1 MRIFTGYNF
10 TKYIV
15 LILFCQVSMRAA
27 AQQYTLTLEV
37 TDSTLVPIVNATVN
51 IDTKRSELDSTGKL
65 SVVLPAGVHLLQI
78 KAIGFFPYQLYTE
91 LHSDTLVNIRLR
103 RKENLLQEVTVTSS
117 RLISRNQMSTQAIGI
132 EQLKKMPV
140 LLGEIDPIKTITL
153 LPGIKSGGEASA
165 GIYVRGGGPDQN
177 LVLLDG
183 IPVYNP
189 NHLLGFFSVFNGEA
203 IRNVEVIKGGMPAE
217 YGGRLS
223 SVIAI
228 DTRDGNKDSVKA
240 SGGIGIISSRL
251 SLEAPVVKGRS
262 SLIVSA
268 RRTYIDQVGKL
279 VAKNRI
285 GDNGYY
291 FYDVNAKLDYL
302 IDKNNQLVFTF
313 YTGKDNFSFVDLDND
328 GRDRL
333 FNALWGNTIAGLTWK
348 QDVNK
353 KLKQEVSAVY
363 NAFDL
368 DSRFGFNT
376 TSMLFTSALRDY
388 QLKNDWTYVP
398 HNSFKLKA
406 GLQYVWHRFKP
417 GAGGVTS
424 GIQQF
429 KSNINDQFAQEAA
442 AYISAGVTVANRLN
456 ILAGLRYSYFNQVGP
471 TERVMYDP
479 DGVPTGAI
487 EKFGRGESIARYHY
501 PEPRFSA
508 VYSLPQNASIKL
520 SYTRTI
526 QYLHL
531 ATTSGATFPSDL
543 WIPASKLIKPGQA
556 QQVAAGYFKDL
567 KNGMYELSAETY
579 YKTMTNQ
586 IEFRPGA
593 QLLLNQNLEG
603 QMIFGSGK
611 AYGLELFF
619 QKKKGRLTGWIGYTL
634 SRTERTFAAMN
645 NGKAFPYRY
654 DRTHDLSVVVNYT
667 LGPKWEFSGVFVYG
681 TGNALT
687 MPTGR
692 FTYELGYN
700 VNEQQ
705 PIFANINQYDKIN
718 DYRMPAYHRMD
729 IAFTYTPKPKKQK
742 RFKSSWNFSLYNL
755 YSRAN
760 PYFIYLDTDDDEQTI
775 KGKMV
780 YLFPIMPGITWNFK
794 F

>member
-1 MRIFTGYNF
+1 MRATTIYNF
-10 TKYIV
+10 AKYIV
-15 LILFCQVSMRAA
+15 LILFCLVCLQTM
-27 AQQYTLTLEV
+27 AQQYALTLQV
-37 TDSTLVPIVNATVN
+37 TDSTLTPIVNATVN
-51 IDTKRSELDSTGKL
+51 IDTKRPALDSAGKL
-65 SVVLPAGVHLLQI
+65 SVVLPAGIHLVEI
-78 KAIGFFPYQLYTE
+78 KTLGFFPYRLYTA
-91 LHSDTLVNIRLR
+91 LHSDTLINIRLR

-132 EQLKKMPV
+132 EQLKKIPV

-203 IRNVEVIKGGMPAE
+203 IRSVEVVKGGMPAE

-228 DTRDGNKDSVKA
+228 DTRDANKDSVKA
-240 SGGIGIISSRL
+240 SGGIGLISSRL
-251 SLEAPVVKGRS
+251 SLETPVVKGRS

-279 VAKNRI
+279 VAKNKI

-302 IDKNNQLVFTF
+302 IDRKNQLVFTF
-313 YTGKDNFSFVDLDND
+313 YTGKDNFSFVDIDND

-333 FNALWGNTIAGLTWK
+333 FNAIWGNTIAGLTWK
-348 QDVNK
+348 QDINK

-363 NAFDL
+363 NGFEL
-368 DSRFGFNT
+368 DSRLGFNT
-376 TSMLFTSALRDY
+376 FSMLFTSALRDY
-388 QLKNDWTYVP
+388 QLKNDWTYIP
-398 HNSFKLKA
+398 NNFFKLKA

-417 GAGGVTS
+417 GAGGITS
-424 GIQQF
+424 GVQEF

-442 AYISAGVTVANRLN
+442 AYISAGLTVANRLN

-471 TERVMYDP
+471 TERVKYDP
-479 DGVPTGAI
+479 DGLPTGEI
-487 EKFGRGESIARYHY
+487 EKFGRGKSIAHYHY

-508 VYSLPQNASIKL
+508 VYSLPQNASIKV

-543 WIPASKLIKPGQA
+543 WIPASKLIKPGEA
-556 QQVAAGYFKDL
+556 QQIAAGYFKDL
-567 KNGMYELSAETY
+567 KNGTYELSAEAY
-579 YKTMTNQ
+579 YKTMSNQ

-611 AYGLELFF
+611 AYGMELFF

-634 SRTERTFAAMN
+634 SRTERTFPAIN

-654 DRTHDLSVVVNYT
+654 DRTHDLSVVVNYP
-667 LGPKWEFSGVFVYG
+667 LGRKWEFSGVFVYG

-692 FTYELGYN
+692 FTYNLGYN
-700 VNEQQ
+700 VNEQE
-705 PIFANINQYDKIN
+705 PVFTNINQYEKIN

-755 YSRAN
+755 YNRAN

>member
-1 MRIFTGYNF
+1 M
-10 TKYIV
+10 
-15 LILFCQVSMRAA
+15 
-27 AQQYTLTLEV
+27 
-37 TDSTLVPIVNATVN
+37 
-51 IDTKRSELDSTGKL
+51 
-65 SVVLPAGVHLLQI
+65 
-78 KAIGFFPYQLYTE
+78 
-91 LHSDTLVNIRLR
+91 
-103 RKENLLQEVTVTSS
+103 
-117 RLISRNQMSTQAIGI
+117 
-132 EQLKKMPV
+132 
-140 LLGEIDPIKTITL
+140 
-153 LPGIKSGGEASA
+153 
-165 GIYVRGGGPDQN
+165 
-177 LVLLDG
+177 
-183 IPVYNP
+183 
-189 NHLLGFFSVFNGEA
+189 
-203 IRNVEVIKGGMPAE
+203 
-217 YGGRLS
+217 
-223 SVIAI
+223 
-228 DTRDGNKDSVKA
+228 
-240 SGGIGIISSRL
+240 
-251 SLEAPVVKGRS
+251 
-262 SLIVSA
+262 
-268 RRTYIDQVGKL
+268 
-279 VAKNRI
+279 
-285 GDNGYY
+285 
-291 FYDVNAKLDYL
+291 
-302 IDKNNQLVFTF
+302 
-313 YTGKDNFSFVDLDND
+313 
-328 GRDRL
+328 
-333 FNALWGNTIAGLTWK
+333 
-348 QDVNK
+348 
-353 KLKQEVSAVY
+353 
-363 NAFDL
+363 
-368 DSRFGFNT
+368 
-376 TSMLFTSALRDY
+376 
-388 QLKNDWTYVP
+388 KNDWTYIP
-398 HNSFKLKA
+398 NNFFKLKA

-417 GAGGVTS
+417 GAGGITS
-424 GIQQF
+424 GIQEF

-442 AYISAGVTVANRLN
+442 AYISAGLTVANRLN

-471 TERVMYDP
+471 TERVIYDP
-479 DGVPTGAI
+479 DGLPTGAI
-487 EKFGRGESIARYHY
+487 EKFGRGKSIARYHY

-508 VYSLPQNASIKL
+508 VYSLPQNASIKV

-543 WIPASKLIKPGQA
+543 WIPASKLIKPGEA
-556 QQVAAGYFKDL
+556 QQIEAGYFKDL
-567 KNGMYELSAETY
+567 KNGTYELSGEAY
-579 YKTMTNQ
+579 YKTMSNQ

-667 LGPKWEFSGVFVYG
+667 LGLKWEFSGVFVYG

-692 FTYELGYN
+692 FTYNLGYN
-700 VNEQQ
+700 VIEQE
-705 PIFANINQYDKIN
+705 PVFTNINQYDKIN

-755 YSRAN
+755 YNRAN